1 MTEHAVTP
9 VWQWT
14 HDGDKVLLVKC
25 VNKDGT
31 SYGGFQWP
39 ESGPVEAP
47 DWDPEPKCGG
57 GLHGWPWGIGIG
69 AGKEPDYSGRWLVFA
84 ADPEDVVWVDDKAK
98 CRKAEVV
105 YCGPWWGA
113 YARILPGREAW
124 IQHAASGAASATGW
138 RGAASATGKRG
149 AASATGWRGAA
160 SATGESGAASAT
172 GERGAASATG
182 ERGAAS
188 ATGYSGAASA
198 TGWRG
203 AASATGESGAAS
215 ATGQRGAASATGWRG
230 AASATGWRGAA
241 SATGQRGAASATGWR
256 GAASATGQRGAA
268 SATGWRGAASATGEE
283 SIAAVTQATEYS
295 HVEAGPGGIAAV
307 IGEVVHWTVHRQAVL
322 IQRWKHGNG
331 WRTAVLYGRDYPHE
345 KTIRIVRGKRRDD

>member
-14 HDGDKVLLVKC
+14 YDGDKVLLVKW

-57 GLHGWPWGIGIG
+57 GLHGWPWGIGVG

-84 ADPEDVVWVDDKAK
+84 ADPEDVVWVDNEKAK
-98 CRKAEVV
+98 CRTAEVV

-113 YARILPGREAW
+113 YKCIAAGQAAW
-124 IQHAASGAASATGW
+124 IQHAASGAASATGQ
-138 RGAASATGKRG
+138 
-149 AASATGWRGAA
+149 
-160 SATGESGAASAT
+160 SGAASAT
-172 GERGAASATG
+172 GVGSV
-182 ERGAAS
+182 
-188 ATGYSGAASA
+188 
-198 TGWRG
+198 
-203 AASATGESGAAS
+203 
-215 ATGQRGAASATGWRG
+215 
-230 AASATGWRGAA
+230 
-241 SATGQRGAASATGWR
+241 
-256 GAASATGQRGAA
+256 
-268 SATGWRGAASATGEE
+268 
-283 SIAAVTQATEYS
+283 AAVTQATEYS

-307 IGEVVHWTVHRQAVL
+307 IGEEVRWTVHKQAVL

-331 WRTAVLYGRDYPHE
+331 WRTCLLYTSPSPRDLSTSRMPSSA
-345 KTIRIVRGKRRDD
+345 